1 MLPSPWVTRTF
12 RQCVHVII
20 GQMYFTVSDLLGDI
34 LSLKSDTKDLDQLL
48 SLRVPK
54 FAPPSSPTEV
64 LDFRNRGA
72 ETNRLRI
79 QSGRKANELTKPL
92 EGVPKV
98 TSGKLLTALPPII
111 PREGVGLLGKYI
123 DKVQIKISGCPEPK
137 NLNSNDVVKKRSQ
150 LK

>member
-1 MLPSPWVTRTF
+1 
-12 RQCVHVII
+12 
-20 GQMYFTVSDLLGDI
+20 MYFTVSDLLGDI
-34 LSLKSDTKDLDQLL
+34 LSLKRDTKDLDQFL

-79 QSGRKANELTKPL
+79 QSGRKANELTMPL

-111 PREGVGLLGKYI
+111 PREGVGLLRK
-123 DKVQIKISGCPEPK
+123 
-137 NLNSNDVVKKRSQ
+137 
-150 LK
+150 

>member
-12 RQCVHVII
+12 RQCVRVI

-34 LSLKSDTKDLDQLL
+34 LSLKRDTKDLDQFL

-79 QSGRKANELTKPL
+79 QSGRKANELTMPL

-111 PREGVGLLGKYI
+111 PREGVGLLGK
-123 DKVQIKISGCPEPK
+123 
-137 NLNSNDVVKKRSQ
+137 
-150 LK
+150 

>member
-1 MLPSPWVTRTF
+1 MLSRAQEKCKMKTRDVNFYLRPPNILT
-12 RQCVHVII
+12 VHVII
-20 GQMYFTVSDLLGDI
+20 GRQMYFTVSDLLGDI
-34 LSLKSDTKDLDQLL
+34 LSLKRDTKDLDQFL

-79 QSGRKANELTKPL
+79 QSGRKANELTMPL

-111 PREGVGLLGKYI
+111 PREGVGLLEK
-123 DKVQIKISGCPEPK
+123 
-137 NLNSNDVVKKRSQ
+137 
-150 LK
+150 